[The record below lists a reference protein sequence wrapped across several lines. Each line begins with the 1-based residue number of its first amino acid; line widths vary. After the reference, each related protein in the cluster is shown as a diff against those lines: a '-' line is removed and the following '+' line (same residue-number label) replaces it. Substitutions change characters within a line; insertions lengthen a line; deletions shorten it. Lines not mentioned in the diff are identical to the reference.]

1 MVRVGWFVRGRKG
14 RGCHSQ
20 KSLRAPLVSLASSP
34 SLSLSLVYQSLRFRN
49 YFYVPSSKAGHAR
62 AQRLSRD
69 RSRIHPKFADLKR
82 SARFHSFRAKI
93 FGMKNSSPRSY
104 KKGLFF
110 YITNSSLLFLEI
122 GCNRCNNNNERI
134 LYFRKAGRGI
144 SPIVTETFENCSKYR
159 DLRPIL

>member
-1 MVRVGWFVRGRKG
+1 MVQDMNEKG
-14 RGCHSQ
+14 RWSALGGLFAVARAAAATAR
-20 KSLRAPLVSLASSP
+20 KVYELSLP
-34 SLSLSLVYQSLRFRN
+34 LSLSLVYQSLRFRN

-110 YITNSSLLFLEI
+110 
-122 GCNRCNNNNERI
+122 
-134 LYFRKAGRGI
+134 LY
-144 SPIVTETFENCSKYR
+144 N
-159 DLRPIL
+159 